1 MGSKTLTIKKSKHED
16 LVSGLTIQIAK
27 MKPHE
32 RLTPERQMAD
42 DWGVSRMTLRR
53 ALEVLQNKGLIYTVP
68 SSGMF
73 VAEPRF
79 VRTSDVTSLSEV
91 TRHRGA
97 HPSSKV
103 HLADRVLA
111 SAGVADALG
120 IKVGAPVYR
129 IEQTFFDDNTPL
141 ATETSYVPVEMA
153 KGLLEHDLSRSLSAI
168 LAENFERPIVRVSYR
183 VRAVTPDARFVERL
197 NLKAPAPAL
206 EFCARGITT
215 KDRTAFYVESYKRGD
230 KYDLTYEI
238 EII

>member
-1 MGSKTLTIKKSKHED
+1 MASKTLTGKKSKHED
-16 LVSGLTIQIAK
+16 LVSGLTSQIAK
-27 MKPHE
+27 MKAHE

-53 ALEVLQNKGLIYTVP
+53 ALEVLQGKGLIYTVP

-97 HPSSKV
+97 HPSSKI
-103 HLADRVLA
+103 HLADRI
-111 SAGVADALG
+111 SAPAEVSEALG
-120 IKVGAPVYR
+120 VKTGTPVYR
-129 IEQTFFDDNTPL
+129 IEQTFYDDSTPL
-141 ATETSYVPVEMA
+141 ATETSYVPVELA
-153 KGLLEHDLSRSLSAI
+153 KGLIEHDLTRSLSAI
-168 LAENFERPIVRVSYR
+168 LAENFERPILRVSYR
-183 VRAVTPDARFVERL
+183 VRAVTPEPRFLERL
-197 NLKAPAPAL
+197 NLKSPAPAL
-206 EFCARGITT
+206 EFCARGITS

>member
-1 MGSKTLTIKKSKHED
+1 MVNTTLSGKKTKHED
-16 LVSGLTIQIAK
+16 LVAGLTMEIAQ

-32 RLTPERQMAD
+32 RLTPERQLAD

-73 VAEPRF
+73 VAEPRL

-97 HPSSKV
+97 HPSSKI
-103 HLADRVLA
+103 HLADRIPAPVEIA
-111 SAGVADALG
+111 EALG
-120 IKVGAPVYR
+120 IRTQSPVYR
-129 IEQTFFDDNTPL
+129 IEQTFYDDDTPL
-141 ATETSYVPVEMA
+141 ATETSYVPVEIA
-153 KGLLEHDLSRSLSAI
+153 KGLIEHDLTRSLSAI
-168 LAENFERPIVRVSYR
+168 LAENFERPILRVSYR
-183 VRAVTPDARFVERL
+183 VRAVTPEPRFNERL
-197 NLKAPAPAL
+197 KLHASTPAL

-215 KDRTAFYVESYKRGD
+215 KDQTAFYVESYKRGD